1 MARTN
6 YTAIDFVANNDRNA
20 QYNNDR
26 NAQYFVAYTTADGNQ
41 QTFLNS
47 VKKAVKKAKNAP
59 LNLTLERISVFCSFV
74 CLCVS
79 FGFYTSKN
87 FDNLRVR
94 LSRETLIFS
103 NGTAVEDGMRLL
115 HATWNKDCGAN
126 YPMLLQTPTW
136 QDDETGIVMHSSVY
150 ATDIYIFPLAF
161 IVFTTSILFQGWR
174 CWQYDQG
181 EGRSKNRLYNPQ
193 KGPEFSRW
201 LEYFFTSPVQI
212 LIVSSSFGFATV
224 DSLLGQ
230 SGMQAALVLLGYNI
244 EQQIKKIYKRKTG
257 KKQDKKPSK
266 FEHMLAGFVADIRL
280 WVYLF
285 FAWTLH
291 VAIWGIPGVT
301 GFGIG
306 GKYNL
311 LQKQLEACVHPTQ
324 KINDAVTWIYW
335 LQYVF
340 FTLFGIV
347 CSFHVFWAKFSFN
360 SNDLRDDQTQIE
372 QLTKDQWKSISCL
385 YGILS
390 VSAKTA
396 LEAGLVMYVNMYKE
410 WERVEAATITP
421 RPMQNETCWAI
432 KP

>member
-59 LNLTLERISVFCSFV
+59 LNLILERISVFCSFV
-74 CLCVS
+74 CLVVS
-79 FGFYTSKN
+79 FVLYASKKWN
-87 FDNLRVR
+87 NLRVR

-103 NGTAVEDGMRLL
+103 NGTAVTDGMRLL
-115 HATWNKDCGAN
+115 HATWEQDCGAK

-136 QDDETGIVMHSSVY
+136 QKNETGVVMHSSVY

-161 IVFTTSILFQGWR
+161 IVFTTSIFFQGWR

-181 EGRSKNRLYNPQ
+181 EGRSKNRLYNPE

-201 LEYFFTSPVQI
+201 LEYFFTSPLQI

-224 DSLLGQ
+224 DALLGQ

-285 FAWTLH
+285 FAWALH

-324 KINDAVTWIYW
+324 KIPDAVTWIYW

-360 SNDLRDDQTQIE
+360 EVSNAEDIE
-372 QLTKDQWKSISCL
+372 ELSKSQWNFISRL

-396 LEAGLVMYVNMYKE
+396 LEAGLVMYVNMYEE
-410 WERVEAATITP
+410 WQLLPAATITP
-421 RPMQNETCWAI
+421 HAMQNETCWAI

>member
-1 MARTN
+1 MARTS
-6 YTAIDFVANNDRNA
+6 YTAIDFVGNNDR
-20 QYNNDR
+20 D
-26 NAQYFVAYTTADGNQ
+26 AQYFVAYTAAANDNP
-41 QTFLNS
+41 QTLLNR
-47 VKKAVKKAKNAP
+47 VKNAVKNVKNAP
-59 LNLTLERISVFCSFV
+59 LNLTLERLSVFCSFV
-74 CLCVS
+74 CIVVS
-79 FGFYTSKN
+79 LVVYANKQGNK
-87 FDNLRVR
+87 LKVR

-103 NGTAVEDGMRLL
+103 PGTGVEDGMRLL
-115 HATWNKDCGAN
+115 HFTWNNSCGDK
-126 YPMLLQTPTW
+126 YPMLLQRPTW
-136 QDDETGIVMHSSVY
+136 RANETGVVMHSSVY

-181 EGRSKNRLYNPQ
+181 EGKSKNRLYNPE

-201 LEYFFTSPVQI
+201 LEYFFTSPLQI

-224 DSLLGQ
+224 DALLGQ

-244 EQQIKKIYKRKTG
+244 EQQIKKIYKRKTDE
-257 KKQDKKPSK
+257 KNNKKPSK
-266 FEHMLAGFVADIRL
+266 FEHMLGFVADIRL

-285 FAWTLH
+285 FAWALH

-324 KINDAVTWIYW
+324 KIPDAVTWIYW

-360 SNDLRDDQTQIE
+360 AVTNGEDMKELS
-372 QLTKDQWKSISCL
+372 KHQWNFISRL

-396 LEAGLVMYVNMYKE
+396 LEAGLVMYVNMYEE
-410 WERVEAATITP
+410 WELLPAATIMD
-421 RPMQNETCWAI
+421 RPMQNETCWVI

>member
-6 YTAIDFVANNDRNA
+6 YTAIDFVANNDRG
-20 QYNNDR
+20 
-26 NAQYFVAYTTADGNQ
+26 AQYFVAYTAAGDGNP
-41 QTFLNS
+41 QTLLQRINQ
-47 VKKAVKKAKNAP
+47 AAQKAKNAP
-59 LNLTLERISVFCSFV
+59 VQLTLERISVLCSFV
-74 CLCVS
+74 CLVAS
-79 FGFYTSKN
+79 LVLYANKKG
-87 FDNLRVR
+87 DNLKVR

-103 NGTAVEDGMRLL
+103 PGTKVEDGMRLL
-115 HATWNKDCGAN
+115 HSTWEEDCGAE

-136 QDDETGIVMHSSVY
+136 QANETGVVMHSSVY

-174 CWQYDQG
+174 CWQFDQG
-181 EGRSKNRLYNPQ
+181 EGTSKNRLYNPQ

-201 LEYFFTSPVQI
+201 LEYFFTSPLQI

-224 DSLLGQ
+224 DALLGQ

-244 EQQIKKIYKRKTG
+244 EQQIKKIYKRKIA
-257 KKQDKKPSK
+257 KKTPSK

-285 FAWTLH
+285 FAWALH

-311 LQKQLEACVHPTQ
+311 LQKQLEACVDREPKM
-324 KINDAVTWIYW
+324 KIPDAVTWIYW
-335 LQYVF
+335 LQYIF
-340 FTLFGIV
+340 FTSFGIV

-360 SNDLRDDQTQIE
+360 FHYLQQFNTPSETE
-372 QLTKDQWKSISCL
+372 LTKSQWNSISCL
-385 YGILS
+385 YTILS

-410 WERVEAATITP
+410 WTLLPAAQITP
-421 RPMQNETCWAI
+421 HAMQNETCWAI